1 MRPHRA
7 HRAPLGHLVSIHAPW
22 EGCDP
27 NERDTED
34 KQHVSIHAPW
44 EGCDASAFGIN
55 ISLIVSFN
63 SRTLGRVRLGRYS
76 KLSDDRMFQFT
87 HPGKGATRESH
98 PQHPYLQVS
107 IHAPWEG
114 CDTSRLPIVYTINS
128 FNSRTLGR
136 VRLSRSADAD
146 GYASVSIHAPW
157 EGCDLYLG
165 RPP

>member
-87 HPGKGATRESH
+87 HPGKGATRPLRTLSGVL
-98 PQHPYLQVS
+98 YVS

-114 CDTSRLPIVYTINS
+114 CDREWLKFGVATIC

-136 VRLSRSADAD
+136 VRRERAIRSILTCKFQFTHPGKGATRVD
-146 GYASVSIHAPW
+146 
-157 EGCDLYLG
+157 CL
-165 RPP
+165 